1 MTPERWRR
9 IKEVFAAAL
18 EVEAE
23 RRAALVAELAG
34 GDAWLA
40 AEVLSLLAA
49 HDSAG
54 PSRPAAFATRAAPDA
69 DAADFTGNARFEI
82 EARLGA
88 GGFGVVY
95 RARDRERERSVALK
109 VLRGRDAAG
118 LVRFK
123 REFRALADVLDPHLV
138 RLHELFAQDDQVF
151 FTMELVEGRPI
162 DLALR
167 EPAPPSP
174 ARLARVFRQLV
185 AGVGTLHA
193 HGLLHRDLKP
203 SNVLVTGDDRVV
215 ILDFGLATDV
225 RAADAAEGLGGTPA
239 YMAPEQL
246 AAGTSSPA
254 SDVYALGVTLYEAL
268 AGRLPFEGAPRAL
281 AAMKAAGPP
290 PLPAACGAP
299 PALERLCAALLAPDP
314 RARPGLDEVERT
326 LAALDEGPTPRPGA
340 RPRAAAPFV
349 GRAAHLQR
357 LRAAWGRAR
366 EGAPAVV
373 CLRGASGM
381 GKTALVRRF
390 LDELPDAAV
399 LTSRCHEREA
409 LGYKAL
415 DGIVD
420 GLSQLWRALPRAEA
434 ESLRPEGMDDL
445 ARLFPA
451 LRSFA
456 RRAPEDAAPGDGTE
470 PLRRAFEALREL
482 IARLAARR
490 PMVVFIDDLQ
500 WGDDDSAALLRHLLR
515 PADRAPVLVLAACR
529 ADGEAT
535 PTLANLLDALAA
547 AGPVDELRVDA
558 LAPQESR
565 ALAEE
570 LLGPTHRDVDAV
582 AKEAAGVP
590 FFVDT
595 LVEELRD
602 EGGASTPARDA
613 PAPDAQG
620 GHELRL
626 RTVLLTRMG
635 RLPPPALRLLE
646 VVALAGKP
654 LRRRV
659 AQRAAAVDR
668 ADEDDAEQLLRARR
682 LVRLGADGASL
693 ETFHDRIRDTVTAAL
708 EAPRV
713 PALHG
718 RLARALTDDGVAD
731 PEDLAHH
738 LAGAGERDA
747 AARFAVEAAERRA
760 RALAFGR
767 AAELLRTALEL
778 RGPDH
783 AETGVVTR
791 RMADALAAAG
801 RGGAAGE
808 AYLEA
813 AARLPDERASLT
825 CRGAEQ
831 FLRVGALARGREL
844 MARLLRGLGWR
855 LPRTAFGTV
864 LAVIGRRAQLALRG
878 LRLPARTSSWSP
890 GPRSPE
896 NLLRIDAAWTLA
908 SSAMMV
914 DAVRATYFATHNLRL
929 ALDEAEPFRLA
940 RALGLE
946 AIHASAPGSRSP
958 ARADRLLALLHRLTR
973 GAPHALMQG
982 MLPLAE
988 CVVASNRGQWR
999 LVRERSERAARLF
1012 QSHGAG
1018 VAWEIATSHYFFL
1031 GALVS
1036 MGEFREYSRRF
1047 PAILEDARS
1056 RGDVYAEAVLVLSA
1070 GSYIVPLK
1078 EDRIAAA
1085 RAEID
1090 AALAQLPGPGW
1101 GLPRLW
1107 GLFAKVD
1114 IALYAGEAEEAW
1126 RLMGEAWPRVSR
1138 SLLLFVQTIR
1148 VYVRHQRGRA
1158 ALAVAARAADGR
1170 ARAAFARVAEKE
1182 ARALEREGLPWA
1194 MAFALPLRAGVA
1206 RLAGR
1211 DDEAAALLAR
1221 AARALSAVDMG
1232 MHAAGAR
1239 LAHAWLIGDAAA
1251 RAEAEAWMRDQDVV
1265 RPERVAALVS
1275 PPFAP
1280 L

>member
-1 MTPERWRR
+1 
-9 IKEVFAAAL
+9 
-18 EVEAE
+18 
-23 RRAALVAELAG
+23 
-34 GDAWLA
+34 
-40 AEVLSLLAA
+40 
-49 HDSAG
+49 
-54 PSRPAAFATRAAPDA
+54 
-69 DAADFTGNARFEI
+69 
-82 EARLGA
+82 
-88 GGFGVVY
+88 
-95 RARDRERERSVALK
+95 
-109 VLRGRDAAG
+109 
-118 LVRFK
+118 
-123 REFRALADVLDPHLV
+123 
-138 RLHELFAQDDQVF
+138 
-151 FTMELVEGRPI
+151 
-162 DLALR
+162 
-167 EPAPPSP
+167 
-174 ARLARVFRQLV
+174 
-185 AGVGTLHA
+185 
-193 HGLLHRDLKP
+193 
-203 SNVLVTGDDRVV
+203 
-215 ILDFGLATDV
+215 
-225 RAADAAEGLGGTPA
+225 
-239 YMAPEQL
+239 MAPEQL
-246 AAGTSSPA
+246 TAGSSSPA
-254 SDVYALGVTLYEAL
+254 SDLYALGVTLYEAL

-281 AAMKAAGPP
+281 AGLKAAGAPSLPP
-290 PLPAACGAP
+290 GCAP

-314 RARPGLDEVERT
+314 RARPGLDEVDRA
-326 LAALDEGPTPRPGA
+326 LAALDEAPAAA
-340 RPRAAAPFV
+340 RPARRRAARPFV
-349 GRAAHLQR
+349 GRAAHLER
-357 LRAAWGRAR
+357 LRAAWSRAR
-366 EGAPAVV
+366 AGAPTVV

-390 LDELPDAAV
+390 LDELPDATV

-434 ESLRPEGMDDL
+434 EALRPEGMDDL

-451 LRSFA
+451 LRGFA
-456 RRAPEDAAPGDGTE
+456 RRPPEDAATGDATE

-482 IARLAARR
+482 MARLAARR
-490 PMVVFIDDLQ
+490 PMVLFIDDLQ

-515 PADRAPVLVLAACR
+515 PAGGAPVLVLAACR

-535 PTLANLLDALAA
+535 PTLSNLLDALAA
-547 AGPVDELRVDA
+547 AGDVEELRVEP
-558 LAPQESR
+558 LAAQESR
-565 ALAEE
+565 ALVEE
-570 LLGPTHRDVDAV
+570 LLGPAHRDVEAV

-602 EGGASTPARDA
+602 EPGAQQQPPPSAADA
-613 PAPDAQG
+613 AG

-635 RLPPPALRLLE
+635 RLPPPARRLLE
-646 VVALAGKP
+646 ILALAGEP

-659 AQRAAAVDR
+659 AQRAAEVAR

-693 ETFHDRIRDTVTAAL
+693 ETYHDRIRDTVTAAL
-708 EAPRV
+708 DEPRV

-718 RLARALTDDGVAD
+718 RLARALTEDGRAE

-738 LAGAGERDA
+738 LAAAGERDA
-747 AARFAVEAAERRA
+747 AAGFAVEAAERRA
-760 RALAFGR
+760 RSLAFGR
-767 AAELLRTALEL
+767 AAELFRTALAL

-783 AETGVVTR
+783 ADTGAVTR

-808 AYLEA
+808 AYLDA
-813 AARLPDERASLT
+813 AARLPDERAALT

-831 FLRVGALARGREL
+831 FLRVGELARGREL

-864 LAVIGRRAQLALRG
+864 LAVIARRVQLALRG
-878 LRLPARTSSWSP
+878 LRLPVRAWAP
-890 GPRSPE
+890 GPRTPE

-958 ARADRLLALLHRLTR
+958 ARADRLLALLHQLTR

-1047 PAILEDARS
+1047 PAILEDARA

-1085 RAEID
+1085 RAELD

-1114 IALYAGEAEEAW
+1114 IALYAGEADEAW
-1126 RLMGEAWPRVSR
+1126 RLLEEAWPRVSR

-1158 ALAVAARAADGR
+1158 ALAVAARATVAR
-1170 ARAAFARVAEKE
+1170 ARAALVRLAERE

-1194 MAFALPLRAGVA
+1194 AAFALPLRAGAA

-1211 DDEAAALLAR
+1211 DDEAAQLLAR

-1239 LAHAWLIGDAAA
+1239 LAHAWLVGDDAA
-1251 RAEAEAWMRDQDVV
+1251 RAEAETWMRERDVV
-1265 RPERVAALVS
+1265 RPERVAALVC
-1275 PPFAP
+1275 PPFSAP
-1280 L
+1280 R